1 MRPATK
7 IFVLLLLLSVVASA
21 KRRDP
26 LTEAETDQ
34 LREVAME
41 PYKRIKLMIK
51 FTQARLESIDHIR
64 LDPKQASDRGKQ
76 IHDLLEDFT
85 NLIDEINDNL
95 DQYEARPL
103 DKDTVKQYHK
113 GLKELIDADA
123 RFDQRL
129 NALKSASETDPVT
142 KKEAPDFR
150 FVLQDAME
158 SLKSDADMARE
169 YMETTHEQKGSTKK
183 NNLTKLKFQ
192 NTLLIV
198 LFNSC

>member
-1 MRPATK
+1 MKIATR
-7 IFVLLLLLSVVASA
+7 IFVLLLLLSIAASA
-21 KRRDP
+21 RRRDP

-51 FTQARLESIDHIR
+51 FTEARLESIDHIR
-64 LDPKQASDRGKQ
+64 LDPKQAADRGKQ

-85 NLIDEINDNL
+85 SLMDEINDNL

-150 FVLQDAME
+150 FVLQDAID
-158 SLKSDADMARE
+158 SVKSNADIARE
-169 YMETTHEQKGSTKK
+169 YMETTHEEKGATKK
-183 NNLTKLKFQ
+183 
-192 NTLLIV
+192 
-198 LFNSC
+198 